1 MPVPAFYALF
11 VVLDYWG
18 HTLAVSETIA
28 YTNNSPDALDE
39 LRLEVEANR
48 WYGGFN
54 LQSLKWENGE
64 SITDFELASNQ
75 MVIPLPQPLQPGE
88 DLTLY
93 LSYKL
98 LLPPIPEPSDT
109 SRPMPFGYTERQT
122 NLVDWYPSIPPYRP
136 GEGWLLHRPGYFGEH
151 QVYEMADFDLQIRL
165 TQPVKDLVI
174 AASAPAEQTG
184 DTYHYRLENV
194 RNFVWS
200 ASHVYTV
207 NSTVV
212 GNVMVISYS
221 FPTDTWAGE
230 QVLQDTAQ
238 ALGLYSDLFSPYPYA
253 SLSVVEADFLDGM
266 EFSGLYFLSRG
277 FYNLY
282 DGTPQGYLTAI
293 AVHETAHQWWY
304 NQVGNDQALEP
315 WLDEALCTYSERIF
329 YENIYPD
336 LLSWW
341 WAFRV
346 DYYVPSGVIDGAIYD
361 YDSFRT
367 YRDSVYLHGAQF
379 LEELR
384 TIIGDDAF
392 FAFLRDYAA
401 RFANQKVT
409 GDDFFAILQEH
420 TTKDMSRIRSKYFTP
435 KE

>member
-1 MPVPAFYALF
+1 
-11 VVLDYWG
+11 
-18 HTLAVSETIA
+18 
-28 YTNNSPDALDE
+28 
-39 LRLEVEANR
+39 
-48 WYGGFN
+48 
-54 LQSLKWENGE
+54 
-64 SITDFELASNQ
+64 
-75 MVIPLPQPLQPGE
+75 
-88 DLTLY
+88 
-93 LSYKL
+93 
-98 LLPPIPEPSDT
+98 
-109 SRPMPFGYTERQT
+109 
-122 NLVDWYPSIPPYRP
+122 
-136 GEGWLLHRPGYFGEH
+136 
-151 QVYEMADFDLQIRL
+151 
-165 TQPVKDLVI
+165 
-174 AASAPAEQTG
+174 
-184 DTYHYRLENV
+184 
-194 RNFVWS
+194 
-200 ASHVYTV
+200 
-207 NSTVV
+207 
-212 GNVMVISYS
+212 MVISYS
-221 FPTDTWAGE
+221 FPTDTRASE
-230 QVLQDTAQ
+230 QVLKDTAQ

-346 DYYVPSGVIDGAIYD
+346 DYYEPSGVIDGAIYD
-361 YDSFRT
+361 YYSFLT

-401 RFANQKVT
+401 RFANQQVT

-420 TTKDMSRIRSKYFTP
+420 TTKDMSRMRSKYFTP